1 MNSIGNVI
9 IHLEET
15 SSTNLY
21 AQNLI
26 SSNKQAEGIIVLA
39 DFQSEGRGQGNNK
52 WKSEKSSNLLMSL
65 IVLPVFLTPVNQFY
79 LNMAVCISVVRALEH
94 VTGLVV
100 NLKWPNDIL
109 INRKKISGILIQNS
123 LGNNQINSSIIGIG
137 INVNQKEFSEQLF
150 HATSIAVETGKD
162 FVIKDVLN
170 VLIDNLRIFYYH
182 LQNSKLEEIRK
193 MYMNYLFGINEKVVM
208 ERKSGLKFTGI
219 LKGVSTTGEL
229 IIEENDNLQKYN
241 HGEVRIVI

>member
-123 LGNNQINSSIIGIG
+123 LGNNQINSSVIGIG
-137 INVNQKEFSEQLF
+137 INVNQKNFSEQLL

-162 FVIKDVLN
+162 SVIKDVLD

-193 MYMNYLFGINEKVVM
+193 MYMNYLFGINEKVAM

-219 LKGVSTTGEL
+219 LQGVSTTGEL
-229 IIEENDNLQKYN
+229 IVEENENLQKYR